1 MNIDIQPQENK
12 VYCTLNG
19 RLDTLTSVQFA
30 RDIESLMDMA
40 DKEITLDCKELTF
53 ISSSGLRLFLS
64 LRKKSIAMGGEVII
78 TNVNEE
84 VKYIFVI
91 TGFYSL
97 FKFE

>member
-1 MNIDIQPQENK
+1 MTIDIQPQENK
-12 VYCTLNG
+12 VFCTLNG
-19 RLDTLTSVQFA
+19 RLDTLASVQFA
-30 RDIESLMDMA
+30 RDIEPLMDIA
-40 DKEITLDCKELTF
+40 EKEIVLDCKEMAF

-64 LRKKSIAMGGEVII
+64 LRKESIKKGGEVII

-84 VKYIFVI
+84 VKSVFVL